1 MKGKWYSI
9 QNKAGGE
16 TADIYIFDEIG
27 TYGVTAQEFIND
39 IKDLKGTSIN
49 LRINSLGGDVF
60 DGMAMYNVIKRR
72 EAKTTVYIEGIAASI
87 ATIIALGADEVVM
100 AENSLFMI
108 HNAWG
113 GTMGEA
119 KDMRKT
125 ADTLDKISGE
135 LTDIYRKKTGLSYEA
150 LQEMMD
156 EETWLNAE
164 EAYELGFVD
173 VISDS
178 IKVAAKYDVSK
189 FKNITE
195 EEIQNK
201 LNINIKNRKMT
212 NELKEWFNNKVEEIV
227 TAVKGDVKVSKDV
240 VEETTINVTL
250 ADNEDIMNKMSDFE
264 TNNIELTN
272 KISSLEEELANAKG
286 TNLTLTEEVEALNAK
301 INKADAKGTEIVTE
315 ADPAVVENKK
325 EDANAGFYNAMAER
339 IRNKFNN

>member
-113 GTMGEA
+113 GAMGEA

-125 ADTLDKISGE
+125 AATLEKISGE
-135 LTDIYRKKTGLSYEA
+135 LTDIYRKKTGLSYDA
-150 LQEMMD
+150 LAEMMD
-156 EETWLNAE
+156 EETWLNAQ
-164 EAYELGFVD
+164 EAYELCFVD
-173 VISDS
+173 TISDS

-189 FKNITE
+189 FKNITQ

-201 LNINIKNRKMT
+201 LSININNKKMT

-227 TAVKGDVKVSKDV
+227 TAVKGDVKVSDDV
-240 VEETTINVTL
+240 AKQIEMTVNL
-250 ADNEDIMNKMSDFE
+250 GDNDEIVNKISEFE
-264 TNNIELTN
+264 TNNIELSN
-272 KISSLEEELANAKG
+272 KISLLEEELATSKG
-286 TNLTLTEEVEALNAK
+286 ANETLTEEVEALNAK
-301 INKADAKGTEIVTE
+301 INKADAKGTEIETDS
-315 ADPAVVENKK
+315 DPVIVENKK
-325 EDANAGFYNAMAER
+325 EDANASFYNALAEKM
-339 IRNKFNN
+339 RNKFNN

>member
-1 MKGKWYSI
+1 MTEKWYNI
-9 QNKAGGE
+9 QNKAGKP
-16 TADIYIFDEIG
+16 ADVYIFDEIG
-27 TYGVTAQEFIND
+27 TYGITAQEFITD
-39 IKDLKGTSIN
+39 IKDLKDTPIN

-87 ATIIALGADEVVM
+87 ATIISLGADEVVM

-125 ADTLDKISGE
+125 AETLEKITGE
-135 LTDIYRKKTGLSYEA
+135 LTDIYRKKTGLSYDA
-150 LQEMMD
+150 LAEMMD
-156 EETWLNAE
+156 EETWLNAN
-164 EAYELGFVD
+164 EALEMGFID
-173 VISDS
+173 TISDS

-189 FKNITE
+189 FKNITQ

-201 LNINIKNRKMT
+201 LSININNKKMT

-227 TAVKGDVKVSKDV
+227 TAVKGDVKVSADV
-240 VEETTINVTL
+240 AEQTAITVNL
-250 ADNEDIMNKMSDFE
+250 GDNDEIKNKISEFE
-264 TNNIELTN
+264 SSNIELSN
-272 KISSLEEELANAKG
+272 KISLLEEELVASKG
-286 TNLTLTEEVEALNAK
+286 TNETLTEEVEALNAK

-315 ADPAVVENKK
+315 ADPVVVENKK

>member
-1 MKGKWYSI
+1 MTEKWYNI
-9 QNKAGGE
+9 QNKAGKP
-16 TADIYIFDEIG
+16 ADVYIFDEIG
-27 TYGVTAQEFIND
+27 TYGITAQEFITD
-39 IKDLKGTSIN
+39 IKDLKDTPIN

-87 ATIIALGADEVVM
+87 ATIISLGADEVVM

-125 ADTLDKISGE
+125 AETLEKITGE
-135 LTDIYRKKTGLSYEA
+135 LTDIYRKKTGLSYDA
-150 LQEMMD
+150 LAEMMD
-156 EETWLNAE
+156 EETWLNAN
-164 EAYELGFVD
+164 EALEMGFID
-173 VISDS
+173 TISDS

-189 FKNITE
+189 FKNITQ

-201 LNINIKNRKMT
+201 LSININNKKMT

-227 TAVKGDVKVSKDV
+227 TAVKGDVKVSADV
-240 VEETTINVTL
+240 AEQTAITVNL
-250 ADNEDIMNKMSDFE
+250 GDNDEIKNKISEFE
-264 TNNIELTN
+264 SSNIELSN
-272 KISSLEEELANAKG
+272 KISLLEEELVASKG
-286 TNLTLTEEVEALNAK
+286 TNETLTQEVEALNAK

-325 EDANAGFYNAMAER
+325 EDANAGFYNVMAER
-339 IRNKFNN
+339 MRNKFNN

>member
-1 MKGKWYSI
+1 MTEKWYNI
-9 QNKAGGE
+9 QNKAGE
-16 TADIYIFDEIG
+16 TADVYIFDEIG
-27 TYGVTAQEFIND
+27 TYGITAQEFITD
-39 IKDLKGTSIN
+39 IKDLKDTPIN

-87 ATIIALGADEVVM
+87 ATIISLGADEVVM

-125 ADTLDKISGE
+125 AETLEKITGE
-135 LTDIYRKKTGLSYEA
+135 LTDIYRKKTGLSYDA
-150 LQEMMD
+150 LAEMMD
-156 EETWLNAE
+156 EETWLNAN
-164 EAYELGFVD
+164 EALEMGFID
-173 VISDS
+173 TISDS

-189 FKNITE
+189 FKNITQ

-201 LNINIKNRKMT
+201 LSININNKKMT

-227 TAVKGDVKVSKDV
+227 TAVKGDVKVSADV
-240 VEETTINVTL
+240 AEQTAITVNL
-250 ADNEDIMNKMSDFE
+250 GDNDEIKNKISEFE
-264 TNNIELTN
+264 SSNIELSN
-272 KISSLEEELANAKG
+272 KISLLEEELVASKG
-286 TNLTLTEEVEALNAK
+286 TNETLTQEVEALNAK

-315 ADPAVVENKK
+315 ADPVVVENKK
-325 EDANAGFYNAMAER
+325 EDANAGFYNAMADKLK
-339 IRNKFNN
+339 NKFNN